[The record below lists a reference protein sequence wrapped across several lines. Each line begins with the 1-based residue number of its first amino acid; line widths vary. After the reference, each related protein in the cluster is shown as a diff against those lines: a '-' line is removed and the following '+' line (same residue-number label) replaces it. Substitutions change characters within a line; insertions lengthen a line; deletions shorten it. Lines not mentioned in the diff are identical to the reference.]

1 MHPNSHS
8 HTCANTWLH
17 THTHT
22 KPSVSEVLSNRKRI
36 HTPQHTNHTLPQW
49 EAGREQNHVRGSF
62 ILFYWFILYFCQIP
76 ALLSGHKREKS
87 QNRKRKIQQ
96 PFIGISI
103 SRASWYQKGSTWV
116 SRCVC
121 GCVCV
126 SVVTV
131 ERIFCFS
138 GCKNMWRRKWNM
150 QRTEG
155 ITEDGEVRPGRRKH
169 HSNKFFISQQHR
181 EITKWSIWLT
191 GGQPQLFHRT
201 LTWLSSIQFC
211 HMTRIL
217 IEWWRLW

>member
-1 MHPNSHS
+1 MPTRFIRN
-8 HTCANTWLH
+8 APKFPF
-17 THTHT
+17 THMCKYMVTHLFVYV
-22 KPSVSEVLSNRKRI
+22 PSVSKVLSNRKRI
-36 HTPQHTNHTLPQW
+36 HTPHHTNHTLPQW

-103 SRASWYQKGSTWV
+103 SRASWYQQGSTWV

-126 SVVTV
+126 CVVTV

-150 QRTEG
+150 RRTEG
-155 ITEDGEVRPGRRKH
+155 ITKV
-169 HSNKFFISQQHR
+169 
-181 EITKWSIWLT
+181 W
-191 GGQPQLFHRT
+191 GGQ
-201 LTWLSSIQFC
+201 
-211 HMTRIL
+211 TR
-217 IEWWRLW
+217 EKETDH